1 MSFFFV
7 YLIDRR
13 LNVVLK
19 KYVNNEVERFTHNI
33 VSRAVTDLIDSRDYD
48 DLLINNM
55 GKISYNTK
63 AINKLVN
70 NVSIHLQDKLMELE
84 LGSVDDYFMSSSIK
98 SGKYNKVKNGILTE
112 ISIGSIRGS
121 SLFANI
127 SPTVPIKLMF
137 MGQVNCDL
145 DIKTKEYGINNL
157 MIEVFLIVKIK
168 EQIVMPLSS
177 KKKEIVIREPLSIDI
192 VKGEI
197 PSYYG
202 GYLK

>member
-7 YLIDRR
+7 YLIDKR

-19 KYVNNEVERFTHNI
+19 KYVDNEVDRFTHNI
-33 VSRAVTDLIDSRDYD
+33 VSRAVADLIDSRDYD

-63 AINKLVN
+63 VMNKLVN

-84 LGSVDDYFMSSSIK
+84 LGSVDDYFMSNSIRN
-98 SGKYNKVKNGILTE
+98 GKYNKVKNGILTE

-137 MGQVNCDL
+137 MGQVNCDV